1 MGAIHAGEARD
12 GTYCVLV
19 SRISVAAVHDRPRRG
34 AARAAHDGLVR
45 NVAKAHQGSEA
56 VGAADG
62 LSFTFRGVRQ
72 ALRCAVA
79 VQQAL
84 SPTGGGEQPPRLGLH
99 VGEMTVCNGVLEGP
113 VLALATELA
122 MVARGGEILVS
133 SLVREIARDS
143 LELQFEEAR
152 EVKLPGSAGH
162 LVAHSVCWGEG
173 SMPRLRVV
181 IADDAALVR
190 DGVAA
195 LLRESGVEVVATAGD
210 AGELYEAVGRHR
222 PDVALIDI
230 RMPPSYTDE
239 GLAAAEHIRAAFPG
253 VGVLVL
259 SQHLDARYA
268 LRVSQA
274 NPASTGY
281 LLKDRVTDSQVLLGA
296 LRRIAAG
303 GCVID
308 ESIAEGLV
316 VRASALARLDEL
328 TERERG
334 VLALIA
340 EGLSNRAI
348 AERLVV
354 TPKTVE
360 THIGQIFLKLGLREA
375 SGEDRRVAAVLA
387 FLQVDQP
394 G

>member
-1 MGAIHAGEARD
+1 M
-12 GTYCVLV
+12 
-19 SRISVAAVHDRPRRG
+19 
-34 AARAAHDGLVR
+34 
-45 NVAKAHQGSEA
+45 
-56 VGAADG
+56 
-62 LSFTFRGVRQ
+62 SFTFRGVRQ
-72 ALRCAVA
+72 AVSCAIA
-79 VQQAL
+79 IQQVL
-84 SPTGGGEQPPRLGLH
+84 SHAEGSEPRPRVGVH
-99 VGEMTVCNGVLEGP
+99 VGEMTVRDGVLEGP
-113 VLALATELA
+113 ALALAAQLA
-122 MVARGGEILVS
+122 TVARGGQILVS
-133 SLVREIARDS
+133 GLVRELARDFG
-143 LELQFEEAR
+143 ELCFEEPR
-152 EVKLPGSAGH
+152 EVKLPGLAGH
-162 LVAHSVCWGEG
+162 LVVHSVWWEEG
-173 SMPRLRVV
+173 RVPRLRVV

-195 LLRESGVEVVATAGD
+195 LLRENGVEVAATAGD
-210 AGELYEAVGRHR
+210 AGELYEAVVSHR

-230 RMPPSYTDE
+230 RMPPSFTDE
-239 GLAAAEHIRAAFPG
+239 GLVAAEHIRSAFPG

-268 LRVSQA
+268 LRVSEA
-274 NPASTGY
+274 SPASTGY
-281 LLKDRVTDSQVLLGA
+281 LLKDRVSDSRVLLEA

-308 ESIAEGLV
+308 GSIAESLV
-316 VRASALARLDEL
+316 ARASALARLDEL
-328 TERERG
+328 TDRERG

-360 THIGQIFLKLGLREA
+360 THIGQVFLKLGLHDA

-387 FLQVDQP
+387 FLRADQP

>member
-1 MGAIHAGEARD
+1 
-12 GTYCVLV
+12 
-19 SRISVAAVHDRPRRG
+19 
-34 AARAAHDGLVR
+34 
-45 NVAKAHQGSEA
+45 
-56 VGAADG
+56 
-62 LSFTFRGVRQ
+62 
-72 ALRCAVA
+72 
-79 VQQAL
+79 
-84 SPTGGGEQPPRLGLH
+84 
-99 VGEMTVCNGVLEGP
+99 
-113 VLALATELA
+113 
-122 MVARGGEILVS
+122 
-133 SLVREIARDS
+133 
-143 LELQFEEAR
+143 
-152 EVKLPGSAGH
+152 
-162 LVAHSVCWGEG
+162 
-173 SMPRLRVV
+173 V

-195 LLRESGVEVVATAGD
+195 LLRENGVEVAATAGD
-210 AGELYEAVGRHR
+210 AGELYEAVVSHR

-230 RMPPSYTDE
+230 RMPPSFTDE
-239 GLAAAEHIRAAFPG
+239 GLVAAEHIRSAFPG

-268 LRVSQA
+268 LRVSEA
-274 NPASTGY
+274 SPASTGY
-281 LLKDRVTDSQVLLGA
+281 LLKDRVSDSRVLLEA

-308 ESIAEGLV
+308 GSIAESLV
-316 VRASALARLDEL
+316 ARASALARLDEL
-328 TERERG
+328 TDRERG

-360 THIGQIFLKLGLREA
+360 THIGQVFLKLGLHDA

-387 FLQVDQP
+387 FLRADQP